1 MGPGNVSPFTA
12 SHVEQGDFGVSLRLA
27 RNEGAE
33 MGFNQRGILFFRM
46 PLFLFIYFSLSSVFG
61 FLLQLPEE
69 DWYPLI
75 RLPQKGPWKAGG
87 EQSHSDPPVDLLCD
101 LPRDLLHVLLRVLLC
116 GPGPGLCSG
125 LLLSGAV
132 GRQAGGGPDFFI
144 DSHPFHRK
152 EEIHFKKVRHA
163 ALL

>member
-1 MGPGNVSPFTA
+1 
-12 SHVEQGDFGVSLRLA
+12 
-27 RNEGAE
+27 
-33 MGFNQRGILFFRM
+33 M

-61 FLLQLPEE
+61 FLLQFPEE

-75 RLPQKGPWKAGG
+75 HLPQKGPWKAGG
-87 EQSHSDPPVDLLCD
+87 GQSRSAPPAILLCA
-101 LPRDLLHVLLRVLLC
+101 LLRALLC

-152 EEIHFKKVRHA
+152 EKIHFNKVRYA